1 MSKWITGL
9 YLIQWLYHSPL
20 PVKPEI
26 TQFETSTAS
35 HKVCQNDVI
44 KFSCLADANPP
55 VISYQLFENS
65 TANLDTN
72 TSSLWFR
79 NMSTGGVFIYKC
91 VANSTLGTAHSE
103 WIAVSV
109 NGKWLFYS
117 MSFFPTLEKY
127 ARLMYMTTCDNV
139 YLLYDYELAPW
150 QQCKVFFKIEPHYI
164 VCRFIFS
171 WRKDRLQELLRIMG
185 SDKRNLPE

>member
-1 MSKWITGL
+1 MCCFKMSKRIIGSH
-9 YLIQWLYHSPL
+9 LIQWLWHVPL

-26 TQFETSTAS
+26 TQFETSAAS
-35 HKVCQNDVI
+35 HKVCQNNVI

-79 NMSTGGVFIYKC
+79 KMSTGGVFIYKC

-109 NGKWLFYS
+109 NGKWLFYI
-117 MSFFPTLEKY
+117 MSFF
-127 ARLMYMTTCDNV
+127 
-139 YLLYDYELAPW
+139 
-150 QQCKVFFKIEPHYI
+150 
-164 VCRFIFS
+164 S
-171 WRKDRLQELLRIMG
+171 
-185 SDKRNLPE
+185 NLS